1 MNAVSTPTTQ
11 TRTYGG
17 WRLARSMGLLG
28 LGMTGT
34 LLLMA
39 TMAVLMVA
47 MSWSWQ
53 LATMAAVP
61 AVLLTGLAVGR
72 HDGVP
77 LSNVLLRR
85 LRWWRARRAGWHV
98 YRAGVLVD
106 HPRALDLPGP
116 LAARE
121 LLEVEDGRGGTFGLV
136 RDRRTG
142 LLTAMLRVAA
152 ATPLLVEREHS
163 DEWVAG
169 WHQWLASLGY
179 AGTVPWVAVTVVTR
193 PSAGAVLKDRMAA
206 RIDPSAP
213 SSARAW
219 LEELVDVSPHA
230 CADIT
235 TTVSL
240 TIDPAGAGDARG
252 DLLTQASEVS
262 RLLFGLETSLATCG
276 VEVLGR
282 ASAAWIAGHVR
293 TAYDPSAA
301 GEVERALAA
310 WDPYGVLTWAD
321 AGPVAAEESWNRYR
335 HDGGVSAT
343 YAWREAPRQRVTSDV
358 LSHVLAPGR
367 WPKRVTLLLRP
378 LPAGTAARVLESQ
391 VQASTFRSRL
401 RQQTGRDATAH
412 DEQDAA
418 QASQAAQEEAAGAGV
433 VLASMYATVTVADE
447 DDLPAATA
455 DLEARADHSRL
466 RVRPL
471 YGGQA
476 AGFCTTLGIGLHP
489 AELAARTWEQGGR

>member
-1 MNAVSTPTTQ
+1 MTTTAPTTEA
-11 TRTYGG
+11 RTYGG

-39 TMAVLMVA
+39 TMVGLMVA

-53 LATMAAVP
+53 LAMVAAVP
-61 AVLLTGLAVGR
+61 VAVVTGLAVGR
-72 HDGVP
+72 RDGVP

-116 LAARE
+116 LAARD

-142 LLTAMLRVAA
+142 RLTAMLRVAA
-152 ATPLLVEREHS
+152 ATPMLVEREQA

-179 AGTVPWVAVTVVTR
+179 TDTVVWVAVTVTTR
-193 PSAGAVLKDRMAA
+193 PSVGTRMADRVVA
-206 RIDPSAP
+206 RIDSSAP
-213 SSARAW
+213 ASARNW
-219 LEELVDVSPHA
+219 LRDLVAASPHA
-230 CADIT
+230 SADVS

-240 TIDPAGAGDARG
+240 TIDPTRVADAQDDPLAR
-252 DLLTQASEVS
+252 AAEVS
-262 RLLFGLETSLATCG
+262 RLLFGLETSLTTCG

-293 TAYDPSAA
+293 AAYDPSSA
-301 GEVERALAA
+301 GEVDRAVTTG
-310 WDPYGVLTWAD
+310 DPGDLLSWAD
-321 AGPVAAEESWNRYR
+321 AGPVAAEEDWGSYR
-335 HDGGVSAT
+335 HDGAISTT
-343 YAWREAPRQRVTSDV
+343 YAWREAPRQRITSDV
-358 LSHVLAPGR
+358 LSHLLAPGR

-378 LPAGTAARVLESQ
+378 LPAGHAARVLEGQ
-391 VQASTFRSRL
+391 VQASSFRTRL
-401 RQQTGRDATAH
+401 RQQTGRDTTAR
-412 DEQDAA
+412 DEQDADH
-418 QASQAAQEEAAGAGV
+418 ASQAAREEASGAGV
-433 VLASMYATVTVADE
+433 VLASMYATATVE
-447 DDLPAATA
+447 DVRDLPSAMA

-466 RVRPL
+466 RVRRL

-489 AELAARTWEQGGR
+489 ADLSARTWEQGGR